1 MMLKKILTIL
11 LIACTVVASAQD
23 QKKILEQRKA
33 QIEKEIR
40 EFRNLL
46 SQENKKEKSVL
57 TQIADNQ
64 AKIKLSE
71 KLINNTQKQTRIL
84 TDEIYLN
91 QLKINKLGR
100 ELKVLKDDY
109 SQTLVKAYKNRSQQ
123 SRIMFILSSDNF
135 LQAYKRM
142 QYMKQYASYRKIQAE
157 EIRAT
162 KTELEGLQDKLNIQK
177 KEKEKLLAENLKVK
191 KELEEEKKE
200 QEKLVKAIQKD
211 KKRYTAD
218 IKKKQSEAKDI
229 ERKID
234 KIIRDAIAAANKKA
248 AASGATTAS
257 KSSAATAA
265 PNKIVLT
272 KEGKII
278 ADNFKANKGK
288 LPWPVEKGYMSM
300 GYGLQRSPFASTVEV
315 DHSWIE
321 ITTEKGA
328 AVRSIFSGEV
338 IDIQLIQ
345 GTGTKAVFVQHGDY
359 ISIYFNLS
367 STSVNIGEKVSV
379 KQNLGTVHTNPV
391 TGKTVVKLMITHN
404 TSRLNP
410 EQWIIK

>member
-1 MMLKKILTIL
+1 MMLKKVLTIL
-11 LIACTVVASAQD
+11 LIACTTMAFAQD
-23 QKKILEQRKA
+23 QKKLLEQRKA

-46 SQENKKEKSVL
+46 SKENKKEKSVL

-109 SQTLVKAYKNRSQQ
+109 AQTLVKAYKNRSQQ

-162 KTELEGLQDKLNIQK
+162 KTELEGLQDKLNVQK

-218 IKKKQSEAKDI
+218 IKKKQNEAKDI

-257 KSSAATAA
+257 RSTAATAA

-272 KEGKII
+272 KEGKVI

-321 ITTEKGA
+321 ITTEKGSS
-328 AVRSIFSGEV
+328 VRSIFSGEV

-367 STSVNIGEKVSV
+367 STSVSIGEKVSI